1 MKPSVLHVVPYYPP
15 DRIGGVGEVARVI
28 HEGLVDRGFRSSV
41 LTSGRTIV
49 DSRVR
54 RIGRGPGQFAVLSWL
69 GVRHARRYDILHVH
83 HGEALLLLLLL
94 RLLRN
99 RPRVLLMLHVDLR
112 RLAAS
117 ERPHSV
123 DGRRFADSGIV
134 RVWREVKRFV
144 RGLLD
149 RFALRCCDEVVV
161 ESSVLVSEL
170 CDLIGARRVHV
181 VPNALSDRSRLPGH
195 SIPHVELLYVGTPGM
210 RKRTHLLPMILQRV
224 RDEVPDARLR
234 VVGFEESDDP
244 RLERE
249 VKRLGLA
256 EAMIFEGRQRAEEVQ
271 AFYSAA
277 DVLVLPSAY
286 EGMPMTLLEG
296 MLAGLPVVAT
306 NVSGHPD
313 AVVDGVNGFLVPLDD
328 PTALAERCV
337 ELLMDPEARSSMGAA
352 AAATVRGR
360 FLVERQLED
369 LVSIYRGLD
378 PEPIPGC
385 R

>member
-1 MKPSVLHVVPYYPP
+1 
-15 DRIGGVGEVARVI
+15 
-28 HEGLVDRGFRSSV
+28 
-41 LTSGRTIV
+41 
-49 DSRVR
+49 
-54 RIGRGPGQFAVLSWL
+54 
-69 GVRHARRYDILHVH
+69 
-83 HGEALLLLLLL
+83 
-94 RLLRN
+94 
-99 RPRVLLMLHVDLR
+99 
-112 RLAAS
+112 
-117 ERPHSV
+117 
-123 DGRRFADSGIV
+123 
-134 RVWREVKRFV
+134 
-144 RGLLD
+144 
-149 RFALRCCDEVVV
+149 
-161 ESSVLVSEL
+161 
-170 CDLIGARRVHV
+170 
-181 VPNALSDRSRLPGH
+181 
-195 SIPHVELLYVGTPGM
+195 M

-256 EAMIFEGRQRAEEVQ
+256 EGIIFEGRQRAEEVQ

-337 ELLMDPEARSSMGAA
+337 ELLMDPKARSSMGAA